1 MARTL
6 VGYPSEPSRKAMI
19 VAGLLIA
26 GAGGY
31 VVTKNKEPIVK
42 IAASVAGTMLTKPL
56 ALWLTRMGL
65 I

>member
-6 VGYPSEPSRKAMI
+6 VGSADQPSRKAMI
-19 VAGLLIA
+19 VAGLALA
-26 GAGGY
+26 GASGY
-31 VVTKNKEPIVK
+31 VVARNKEPIVRVVT
-42 IAASVAGTMLTKPL
+42 SVAVPLLTKPL